1 MSRASRLLLP
11 WICVCSAS
19 ACADDDPESTPL
31 PEAIVATVSPTMP
44 TVVHVT
50 WTTARPAT
58 GVVRYGTGGA
68 LTHATPASVTP
79 STEHRHTLLG
89 LRADTD
95 YTFQVVVD
103 EDATSEPQIVRTGP
117 LPTGTP
123 QFVVEGTGHDGFVV
137 VPMIGAATRVVIL
150 DAEGHIVWSRE
161 VTNEHDV
168 YRARLSV
175 DGASILYNAATVSGD
190 PTADTRLVRVAL
202 DGSAETSIPMPLLAH
217 DFVEHPDGTIGAIV
231 VEYRDVDGVSVR
243 GDQIVEVEPT
253 GEVTPV
259 WSAWDCFDPADETG
273 DDIEHG
279 WTFANAIDYDPV
291 ERVYYLGMRNF
302 SSIAKIRPDTRA
314 CEWVLGATARTIAFA
329 SGAERFLH
337 QHQFHVLGNRLLVF
351 DNEGAIE
358 NASRLLEYEIDFA
371 TMEARTVWSYVATP
385 PVFSFVLGE
394 PTRLPDGDTFVTW
407 SAAGQMER
415 IGPAGDRKWK
425 LNAPAGNVF
434 GFHTLA
440 PSLYPAGT

>member
-1 MSRASRLLLP
+1 RGRGDHCRAHPAARHRHARGGGAGHRREGHRARRGGSRTPERASARPRDRHRSHPGRARRDGRVRRARLRRSSAVDLRVTPTTTDEFRSGTGRSVNAVRCFMSRASRLLLP

-302 SSIAKIRPDTRA
+302 SSIAK
-314 CEWVLGATARTIAFA
+314 
-329 SGAERFLH
+329 
-337 QHQFHVLGNRLLVF
+337 
-351 DNEGAIE
+351 
-358 NASRLLEYEIDFA
+358 
-371 TMEARTVWSYVATP
+371 
-385 PVFSFVLGE
+385 
-394 PTRLPDGDTFVTW
+394 
-407 SAAGQMER
+407 
-415 IGPAGDRKWK
+415 
-425 LNAPAGNVF
+425 
-434 GFHTLA
+434 
-440 PSLYPAGT
+440 